1 MIVLIIGQTILK
13 LTRTPRFPGDG
24 VFHRHDAHDEN
35 ELDSEQIS
43 GPVIDLGAHASHEDS
58 HAG

>member
-1 MIVLIIGQTILK
+1 MIILTHWTK
-13 LTRTPRFPGDG
+13 SKSIRQPHFPGEG
-24 VFHRHDAHDEN
+24 GFHRHDAHDES
-35 ELDSEQIS
+35 ESDSEHIS